1 MKWQFSNDAPIYSQ
15 LIAQIKVG
23 IVSGAFP
30 PGERLPSVRD
40 LATEAGVNPNT
51 MQRALTELERDG
63 LVYSQRTTGRF
74 VTEDQA
80 MIASAKRSLAERH
93 IQAFLEAMSKHYG
106 NAPALNHVSLA
117 VEPGRIVGLLG
128 PNGSGKTTLIKLA
141 NGLLTPSE
149 GEVLVCDMAPG
160 KESHASVSYLP
171 ERTCIPTWMSVKQ
184 LMDFYGDFYRDFNRK
199 AAEEMLTHLNIR
211 LTQRIKQMS
220 KGTREKVQL
229 IMVMSRAAKLY
240 LLDEPI
246 GGVDP
251 ATRDYILSTIIGN
264 YNPEAAVIISTHL
277 IADVEKVLDEVIF
290 INQGQVVLQ
299 SSVDEIRE
307 EKGMSVDALFR
318 EVFKC

>member
-1 MKWQFSNDAPIYSQ
+1 MAVLECK
-15 LIAQIKVG
+15 
-23 IVSGAFP
+23 
-30 PGERLPSVRD
+30 D
-40 LATEAGVNPNT
+40 L
-51 MQRALTELERDG
+51 
-63 LVYSQRTTGRF
+63 
-74 VTEDQA
+74 
-80 MIASAKRSLAERH
+80 
-93 IQAFLEAMSKHYG
+93 SKHYG

-141 NGLLTPSE
+141 NGLLTPDG
-149 GEVLVCDMAPG
+149 GEIRIDGKAPG
-160 KESHASVSYLP
+160 KETLAMVSYLP
-171 ERTCIPTWMSVKQ
+171 ERTAIPTWMSARQ
-184 LMDFYGDFYRDFNRK
+184 LMDFYEDFYRDFRRQ
-199 AAEEMLTHLNIR
+199 AAEEMLHHLDIR
-211 LTQRIKQMS
+211 PEQRIKQMS